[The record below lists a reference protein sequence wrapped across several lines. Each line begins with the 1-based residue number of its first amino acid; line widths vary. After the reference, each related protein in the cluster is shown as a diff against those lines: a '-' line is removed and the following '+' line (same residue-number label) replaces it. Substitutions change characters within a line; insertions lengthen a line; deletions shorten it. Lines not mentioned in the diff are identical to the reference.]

1 MLFVQKCIYFQ
12 HFLDRIQLR
21 MDEIVHLWEN
31 LVTASGQ
38 KGSKL
43 REAAQQQQ
51 FNRTVE
57 DIELWLSEV
66 EGQLLSE
73 DYGKVNFLII
83 YVSDIQEF
91 FRYSFSQI
99 L

>member
-1 MLFVQKCIYFQ
+1 MFAMFFLFKKYLILFSG
-12 HFLDRIQLR
+12 RIQLR

-73 DYGKVNFLII
+73 DYGKVII
-83 YVSDIQEF
+83 YLH
-91 FRYSFSQI
+91 YM

>member
-1 MLFVQKCIYFQ
+1 MVFLFNAFYF
-12 HFLDRIQLR
+12 LGRIQLR

-73 DYGKVNFLII
+73 DYGKVIFL
-83 YVSDIQEF
+83 S
-91 FRYSFSQI
+91 
-99 L
+99 

>member
-1 MLFVQKCIYFQ
+1 
-12 HFLDRIQLR
+12 

-73 DYGKVNFLII
+73 DYGKVMFIFL
-83 YVSDIQEF
+83 YKMFCFYYD
-91 FRYSFSQI
+91 
-99 L
+99 

>member
-1 MLFVQKCIYFQ
+1 
-12 HFLDRIQLR
+12 

-66 EGQLLSE
+66 EGQLHSE
-73 DYGKVNFLII
+73 DYGKVNQFYFTFTLKYLFIMN
-83 YVSDIQEF
+83 F
-91 FRYSFSQI
+91 
-99 L
+99 

>member
-1 MLFVQKCIYFQ
+1 MSTVIHFALFI
-12 HFLDRIQLR
+12 LGRIQVR

-73 DYGKVNFLII
+73 DYGKVNF
-83 YVSDIQEF
+83 Y
-91 FRYSFSQI
+91 
-99 L
+99 

>member
-1 MLFVQKCIYFQ
+1 MIFCLF
-12 HFLDRIQLR
+12 LGRIQLR

-73 DYGKVNFLII
+73 DYGKVIFITQLFSCTKCFFVI
-83 YVSDIQEF
+83 YSVFTMIN
-91 FRYSFSQI
+91 
-99 L
+99 

>member
-1 MLFVQKCIYFQ
+1 
-12 HFLDRIQLR
+12 

-73 DYGKVNFLII
+73 DYGKVIFLFIL
-83 YVSDIQEF
+83 SSFLDICTVYTLYYNCYLF
-91 FRYSFSQI
+91 VFLRI
-99 L
+99 